1 MMFIDGNSYAY
12 LRSILFF
19 IFRYFGNGETSRK
32 ACKQNNRQT
41 INDKNVM
48 HTQKRK
54 LSISFS
60 FSRLKNRPENVRGA
74 EKVVMLV
81 VASSLSF
88 RLTRPS

>member
-48 HTQKRK
+48 HTQKRNVIDIVLLQPIK
-54 LSISFS
+54 KPAGKCERRGK
-60 FSRLKNRPENVRGA
+60 SRHACRG
-74 EKVVMLV
+74 E
-81 VASSLSF
+81 
-88 RLTRPS
+88 